1 LLVGTFNVQGQF
13 FAASLREESL
23 SDTSTYETSEYFSRV
38 NGVRGMSTHDGSGAL
53 EDTTDDGTQQQQSS
67 DGIFSKGVI
76 AAIAVGGVI
85 VLLLMALL
93 IVKGKRRSATAS
105 TDSTSKKNVRRG
117 KKKASTR
124 AKTPTLSSPSG
135 GVTAASS
142 ASPKSYI
149 ETSPSYASGEVEIG
163 LDSLPSPTSSLPAPP
178 PPPSPIKSSRVRRD
192 VMCPSGKLGIMVA
205 NTRGYGP
212 AVSRELSLLF
222 LVHFDVHKL
231 TLIASLTDTH
241 HQTWIANAW

>member
-1 LLVGTFNVQGQF
+1 
-13 FAASLREESL
+13 
-23 SDTSTYETSEYFSRV
+23 
-38 NGVRGMSTHDGSGAL
+38 M
-53 EDTTDDGTQQQQSS
+53 
-67 DGIFSKGVI
+67 I

-93 IVKGKRRSATAS
+93 IVKGKRRHEHKSATAS
-105 TDSTSKKNVRRG
+105 ADSTSKKNVRRG
-117 KKKASTR
+117 KKNVSTR

-149 ETSPSYASGEVEIG
+149 ETSPSYASGEVEIS
-163 LDSLPSPTSSLPAPP
+163 LDSLPSPTSSLQAPPP
-178 PPPSPIKSSRVRRD
+178 PPPSPIKNSRVRRD
-192 VMCPSGKLGIMVA
+192 VMCPAGKLGIMVA

-222 LVHFDVHKL
+222 LVHFVVHKL